1 MTPTIGIL
9 LINLGTPDALD
20 PASIKRYLKE
30 FLSDPRVIEKR
41 GLLWWTLL
49 NGIIIPRRVKKSG
62 RAYRLIW
69 NEAADE
75 SPLRT
80 ITRAQAEKIGEA
92 LGDDPR
98 IMTIWAMRYGA
109 PSIYE
114 GIQGLANAGCDKVL
128 VFPLYPQYSAA
139 TTASAMDEVFSVLKE
154 MRWQPSIR
162 VVPPYFDE
170 PTYIET
176 LAEHITRHEQTLRWK
191 PELCLASFHGLPV
204 SFIEKGDPYQAQC
217 ETTIAHLRAKLG
229 RESKTMPLVY
239 QSRSRRAIWLD
250 PDMEE
255 TLANLASDGVRNLT
269 VVAPGFAADCIETL
283 EEIEMRAKNVF
294 TQAGGENFSYIPC
307 LNDCTKSVEMLCHV
321 IQREL
326 SGWCCQTNSN

>member
-1 MTPTIGIL
+1 MTPNIGIL
-9 LINLGTPDALD
+9 LINLGTPDATD

-41 GLLWWTLL
+41 GLLWWAVL

-92 LGDDPR
+92 FGDDPR
-98 IMTIWAMRYGA
+98 IMTTWAMRYGA
-109 PSIYE
+109 PSIHE

-176 LAEHITRHEQTLRWK
+176 LAEHITRHEQALRWK

-204 SFIEKGDPYQAQC
+204 SFIEKGAPYQAQC
-217 ETTIAHLRAKLG
+217 ETTIAHLRLA
-229 RESKTMPLVY
+229 
-239 QSRSRRAIWLD
+239 RARKQDHAAGLSVEIQ
-250 PDMEE
+250 
-255 TLANLASDGVRNLT
+255 ASDLARPGYGRNTGQPCIRRGQKLNGRC
-269 VVAPGFAADCIETL
+269 AGFCSRLHRNAGRNRDARQNCFHPGWRRKFL
-283 EEIEMRAKNVF
+283 LHPV
-294 TQAGGENFSYIPC
+294 P
-307 LNDCTKSVEMLCHV
+307 
-321 IQREL
+321 
-326 SGWCCQTNSN
+326 